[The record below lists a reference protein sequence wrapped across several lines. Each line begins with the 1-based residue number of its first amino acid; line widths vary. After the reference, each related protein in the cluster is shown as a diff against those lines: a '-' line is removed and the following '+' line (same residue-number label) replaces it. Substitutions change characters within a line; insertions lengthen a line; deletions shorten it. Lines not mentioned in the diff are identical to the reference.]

1 MANIRKYKDTEEA
14 KQAQREQRSR
24 YIEKNLIRIEVK
36 IPKEYGP
43 KLEYITKKMNISRA
57 QFIKMCIDAT
67 YSELK
72 EKELQQPSSEESNS

>member
-14 KQAQREQRSR
+14 KQAQREQRAR

-43 KLEYITKKMNISRA
+43 KLEYITKKLNISRA
-57 QFIKMCIDAT
+57 QFIKNCIDTT

-72 EKELQQPSSEESNS
+72 EKESQQPNPEESDT